1 MKTQTYFQGK
11 TAVITGAASGIG
23 REFAL
28 QLVRM
33 GTNIVLSDINMER
46 LEETKQDL
54 SKYPVKVVATRC
66 DVTKEQ
72 DVKDL
77 AEFTLANFK
86 NIDLLFSNAGIA
98 AGGPIEFITMPQ
110 WERII
115 NINLYGMINCV
126 RAFIP
131 RMLEQKSGHIIV
143 TSSIA
148 GSLGVGGLGPY
159 NTTKFA
165 NSGLCESL
173 YGEFK
178 PRGIN
183 VSIVSPFPLK
193 TNLIETVG
201 IAIPPQLVENLPP
214 DVIKDRIEAG
224 KRYYWE
230 RFCAKKGLASGFCGG
245 VEVDVA
251 VENYLRKI
259 AQKKLYIF
267 ERWHGRF
274 FQFIRGF
281 WPGLYK
287 KVLTILGKRNIRLLK
302 EAYALM
308 KAPSEKP

>member
-1 MKTQTYFQGK
+1 M
-11 TAVITGAASGIG
+11 
-23 REFAL
+23 
-28 QLVRM
+28 
-33 GTNIVLSDINMER
+33 
-46 LEETKQDL
+46 
-54 SKYPVKVVATRC
+54 
-66 DVTKEQ
+66 
-72 DVKDL
+72 
-77 AEFTLANFK
+77 
-86 NIDLLFSNAGIA
+86 
-98 AGGPIEFITMPQ
+98 
-110 WERII
+110 
-115 NINLYGMINCV
+115 
-126 RAFIP
+126 
-131 RMLEQKSGHIIV
+131 

-159 NTTKFA
+159 NATKFA

-183 VSIVSPFPLK
+183 VSIVSPFPVK

-201 IAIPPQLVENLPP
+201 ISLPPTLVENLPP
-214 DVIKDRIEAG
+214 EVVKDRIEAG

-230 RFCAKKGLASGFCGG
+230 RFCAKKGLVSGFCGG
-245 VEVDVA
+245 EAVDVA

-287 KVLTILGKRNIRLLK
+287 KVLTILGKRNIRLLN

-308 KAPSEKP
+308 KIPQELP